1 MGVGGTSGTCSVGS
15 MVMAVS
21 PPGMSPA
28 LPARFGLPA
37 GAGGR
42 IFGTSGPPPGSN
54 RGYPMTT
61 RDDAS
66 AVPIG
71 RAVAAR
77 YGALA
82 AGTSSLSCG
91 GALELAAPRPGER
104 LVDLGCGR
112 GGDLLRAAALVGPD
126 GRVTGVDA
134 TPRMVEEARQRTAG
148 LANASVVQGD
158 LAAVPLPD
166 GCAEVVVSN
175 CAINHASDKA
185 AVYREVARLLA
196 PGGRAVVSDVV
207 SEAVLPE
214 SVRSDPAAWAACYGG
229 AIPEA
234 EYLAAV
240 SAAGLTGLRVLKRS
254 APYEKGG
261 VRILSLTIEARR
273 PPATPER

>member
-1 MGVGGTSGTCSVGS
+1 
-15 MVMAVS
+15 
-21 PPGMSPA
+21 
-28 LPARFGLPA
+28 
-37 GAGGR
+37 
-42 IFGTSGPPPGSN
+42 
-54 RGYPMTT
+54 MTT
-61 RDDAS
+61 PDDAS
-66 AVPIG
+66 PAHIG
-71 RAVAAR
+71 QAVAAR
-77 YGALA
+77 YTGLA
-82 AGTSSLSCG
+82 AGKSNLSCG

-112 GGDLLRAAALVGPD
+112 GGDLLRAAALVGPE
-126 GRVTGVDA
+126 GRATGVDA
-134 TPRMVEEARQRTAG
+134 TPRMVAAARERTAG

-175 CAINHASDKA
+175 CAINHAPDKA

-196 PGGRAVVSDVV
+196 PGGRLVVSDVV

-240 SAAGLTGLRVLKRS
+240 AAAGLGALRVLKRS

-261 VRILSLTIEARR
+261 VRVLSLTIEARR
-273 PPATPER
+273 PLPATEP